1 MDRKEDAFKKTLNE
15 KEDFEPEVPEEKTP
29 EKSQKTVHMYLENGA
44 KSVHPCQGWYGYV
57 LEYQGI
63 RLHTREHFGKA
74 EGSRQKRDLE
84 MLLDALGHCTP
95 CRIIV
100 HTEEAYLAGGYGRM
114 EHYEESGWVTSTGEP
129 VKYKEL
135 WQRVYRE
142 TRERPLEFALGDHS
156 YTGWLRNEMK
166 KRKEGGEQDVR

>member
-1 MDRKEDAFKKTLNE
+1 MERKEDALKQSLNE
-15 KEDFEPEVPEEKTP
+15 NEVLEPEIPKGKEQG
-29 EKSQKTVHMYLENGA
+29 KSQKTVHLYLENGA

-63 RLHTREHFGKA
+63 HLHTREHFGKA

-84 MLLDALGHCTP
+84 MLLDALGHCAP

-100 HTEEAYLAGGYGRM
+100 HTEEAYLAGGYTRM
-114 EHYEESGWVTSTGEP
+114 EHYEGNGWVTSTGEQA
-129 VKYKEL
+129 KYKEL

-142 TRERPLEFALGDHS
+142 TRERPLEFALGSHP
-156 YTGWLRNEMK
+156 YTGWLRSEMK
-166 KRKEGGEQDVR
+166 KRKEGGEHDVR

>member
-1 MDRKEDAFKKTLNE
+1 MERNEDALKQSLNGTNVLKSE
-15 KEDFEPEVPEEKTP
+15 IPEEKTQG
-29 EKSQKTVHMYLENGA
+29 KSQKTVHMYLENGA
-44 KSVHPCQGWYGYV
+44 KSVHPCRGWYGYV

-63 RLHTREHFGKA
+63 RLHTREHFGQA
-74 EGSRQKRDLE
+74 EGSRQRRDLE
-84 MLLDALGHCTP
+84 MLVDALGHCAP

-114 EHYEESGWVTSTGEP
+114 EHYEECGWVTSTGEP

-135 WQRVYRE
+135 WQQVYRE
-142 TRERPLEFALGDHS
+142 TRERPLEFALGEHS

-166 KRKEGGEQDVR
+166 RRKGGEHDV